1 MRVIEKS
8 SAEVEQGAMTRFL
21 EGIEQGASLVQATY
35 GEFGGNVMV
44 AGGHE
49 RQIFDDGFK
58 AISALVPTDEAT
70 REGVFYLR
78 DVAKAQRDSVGDGT
92 STAMLLASR
101 LILSAMNLRHKG
113 GISPKLIADVFE
125 QCKKDAI
132 SSLKSLTTPAASA
145 DIIKKVA
152 KLSMHSNQEWGDLV
166 GQMVF
171 DAGRYGAISFVQSRD
186 SNLSGEINKGISWPA
201 GVADV
206 GLLRD
211 QEKVSFRSA
220 KVLMYN
226 GSIEDITTS
235 AWRNIINSYQ
245 YASGSSAEK
254 EGFVI
259 VCTGAGG
266 NFLSTAV
273 KNQDWTI
280 VRVPTNV
287 HSALFFADLRELV
300 GGIVYDDLRGNLLEK
315 FTPDGFGH
323 ARNFWASRTNT
334 CITGI
339 DNDAILDRQEAL
351 KSFYPN
357 IDEASPSFAEY
368 SARMAMLSGGFGEI
382 KVPAMS
388 DVAFSAAKEVL
399 EDGYFAAREALKGV
413 VAGGGY
419 SLFNVGDRMIPHDLS
434 HKEDAEV
441 AKIRAHFANT
451 LIDVACMAR
460 GIYPA
465 GVGDERLSKFL
476 KSKDLYDPASV
487 IINAIEVA
495 TSVAVQ
501 VVNTNQII
509 VKKTKNAVI
518 D

>member
-8 SAEVEQGAMTRFL
+8 SAEVDEKAMDRFL
-21 EGIEQGASLVQATY
+21 YGIAQGSDLVRATY

-44 AGGHE
+44 AGGHD

-58 AISALVPTDEAT
+58 AISALVPVDEAT

-78 DVAKAQRDSVGDGT
+78 DVAKAQRDAVGDGT

-101 LILSAMNLRHKG
+101 LIQSAMHLRYKENL
-113 GISPKLIADVFE
+113 SPKLIAE
-125 QCKKDAI
+125 ALEICKNEAI
-132 SSLKSLTTPAASA
+132 LAIKAITSPVKSA
-145 DIIKKVA
+145 DVIKKVA

-171 DAGRYGAISFVQSRD
+171 DAGRYGAISFVQSREP
-186 SNLSGEINKGISWPA
+186 SLSGEINKGISWPA

-226 GSIEDITTS
+226 GSIEDITRDY
-235 AWRNIINSYQ
+235 WRTIITSYQ
-245 YASGSSAEK
+245 YSAASSADK

-266 NFLSTAV
+266 NFLSTAI
-273 KNQDWTI
+273 KNTDWTV
-280 VRVPTNV
+280 VRVPQNV
-287 HSALFFADLRELV
+287 HSALFFSDLQAMI

-315 FTPDGFGH
+315 FSSEGFGH
-323 ARNFWASRTNT
+323 VKNFWASRTNT

-339 DNDAILDRQEAL
+339 DEKAIIQRQEDL
-351 KSFYPN
+351 KGFYPN
-357 IDEASPSFAEY
+357 IDEASASYAEY

-388 DVAFSAAKEVL
+388 DVAFSAGREVL

-413 VAGGGY
+413 IPGGG
-419 SLFNVGDRMIPHDLS
+419 SALFNIGDGMLVFNRSNSVTAQKD
-434 HKEDAEV
+434 KVKAY
-441 AKIRAHFANT
+441 FANT

-460 GIYPA
+460 GLYPVE
-465 GVGDERLSKFL
+465 VGSGSLDKFQD
-476 KSKDLYDPASV
+476 SGDLYDPASV
-487 IINAIEVA
+487 VANAIEVA
-495 TSVAVQ
+495 TSVAIQ